1 MMSRIGIS
9 GMHRKESMASK
20 YEEIDLER
28 VKTVPISE
36 RGSKVT
42 LEHFGAP
49 VKGGKTF
56 KHWLR
61 ELPDQLAADS
71 LRELILA
78 LRRTKGAKGRELV
91 WMLGAHIVKCGLSL
105 YFIEMMKKGYVTTLA
120 VNGATAIH
128 DFEIAFFG
136 QTSEDVPENLAR
148 GIFGFCEETSAGFAE
163 AIELGVGDGL
173 GLGEAIGRYC
183 AEKNAPNRSYGML
196 AEAWRM
202 GIPVTVHTAIGTEIL
217 VQHPSYDGSA
227 WGELTAR
234 DFRILAAR
242 VERLGMKGGVAVN
255 VGSAVIMPEV
265 FLKAFSVARNLGASF
280 EGLVTCN
287 LDMIQHY
294 RPCENV
300 LKRPTAFGGKWISIT
315 GRHEMLIP
323 LIFSALFS

>member
-1 MMSRIGIS
+1 MT
-9 GMHRKESMASK
+9 SK

-28 VKTVPISE
+28 VKAVPIAE

-42 LEHFGAP
+42 FEDFGVP

-56 KHWLR
+56 KNWLR
-61 ELPDQLAADS
+61 KLPDQLAADR
-71 LRELILA
+71 LRELTLA
-78 LRRTKGAKGRELV
+78 LRRAKGAKERELV

-120 VNGATAIH
+120 VNGAAAIH
-128 DFEIAFFG
+128 DFEIACFG
-136 QTSEDVPENLAR
+136 ETSEDVSENLAR

-163 AIELGVGDGL
+163 AVALGVENGL

-183 AEKNAPNRSYGML
+183 AERKVANRSYSML
-196 AEAWRM
+196 AEGYRL
-202 GIPVTVHTAIGTEIL
+202 GIPVTVHAAIGTEIL
-217 VQHPSYDGSA
+217 VQHPSYDGAA
-227 WGELTAR
+227 WGELTTR

-242 VERLGMKGGVAVN
+242 IERLGKRGGVAVN

-294 RPCENV
+294 RPGENI
-300 LKRPTAFGGKWISIT
+300 LKRPTAFGGKGISIT
-315 GRHEMLIP
+315 GHHEILIP